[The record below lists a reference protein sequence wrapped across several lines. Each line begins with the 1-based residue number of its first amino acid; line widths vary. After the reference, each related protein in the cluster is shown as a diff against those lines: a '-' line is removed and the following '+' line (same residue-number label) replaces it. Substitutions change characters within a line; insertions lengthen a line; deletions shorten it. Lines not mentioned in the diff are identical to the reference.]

1 MTISRKNVKNQDSGF
16 ILELYKR
23 PETVFR
29 VDEIAQLHPHLT
41 PLSLRSRLYYFT
53 KAGKI
58 ERLRHGIY
66 AKPKYEPLELANKLY
81 KPSYISLETVLA
93 KNSVVF
99 QYYETIFVTSYL
111 TRTVQVRQ
119 VSLQYRQIKSTILT
133 NSRGI
138 ARVAGY
144 NIATL
149 ERAFLDAVYIYKN
162 YHFDNLRPLD
172 WDKVN
177 DLVEIY
183 QNQSLLKRVAEYYK
197 LYKEENG

>member
-1 MTISRKNVKNQDSGF
+1 MTISRNNIKTHDSGF
-16 ILELYKR
+16 ILGLYKR

-29 VDEIAQLHPHLT
+29 VDEIAQLNPGLT
-41 PLSLRSRLYYFT
+41 PLSLRARLYYFT

-81 KPSYISLETVLA
+81 KPSYISLETVLS
-93 KNSVVF
+93 KGSVVF

-111 TRTVQVRQ
+111 TRTVQVGDT
-119 VSLQYRQIKSTILT
+119 SLQYRQIKDIILT
-133 NSRGI
+133 NPRGI
-138 ARVAGY
+138 ERVDGY

-149 ERAFLDAVYIYKN
+149 ERAFLDAVYMYKN
-162 YHFDNLRPLD
+162 YYFDNLRPLD

-177 DLVEIY
+177 ELEKIY
-183 QNQSLLKRVAEYYK
+183 QSRVLMKRVSEYYK
-197 LYKEENG
+197 LYKEDNG